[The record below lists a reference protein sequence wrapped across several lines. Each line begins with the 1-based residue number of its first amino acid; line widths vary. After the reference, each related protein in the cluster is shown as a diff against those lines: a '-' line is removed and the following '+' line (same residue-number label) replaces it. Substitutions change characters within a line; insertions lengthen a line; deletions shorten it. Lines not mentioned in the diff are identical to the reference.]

1 MGDSQGHVQAKSPRN
16 TKPRQWRGRGFCKPS
31 QLALQGGRQRQRQCR
46 MQEKSTRSPRRSAT
60 VRQRGSFAASFRPA
74 TSSDKTT
81 RDWRARIV
89 EGLVREQ
96 PSPVALGR
104 SCRSTP
110 RYQKRSWWLDTS
122 TTAQS
127 RRAVKRWHGCAQDL
141 WNRNV
146 EIAAWVALGAAQ
158 AHVGA
163 KHGLTRQ
170 RVGQIVQE
178 FPWVRQA
185 VRDRLRSLD
194 ENHGK
199 EGGKCQSSSRG
210 WMGSESEDL
219 ESEGGCSGEFRPLSR
234 PERTRW
240 RRVCASRGPGDRR
253 RRRRRGCGGRL
264 AALVLESLASASGFP
279 DPERGGK
286 CQFRPT
292 RKGGES
298 ASSDRPGKGGKVPS
312 LTAAE
317 ISRRWRL
324 RGGAVWRQRG
334 FAFLRPIPPPKLEAP
349 RQYQA
354 QRGLF

>member
-1 MGDSQGHVQAKSPRN
+1 
-16 TKPRQWRGRGFCKPS
+16 
-31 QLALQGGRQRQRQCR
+31 
-46 MQEKSTRSPRRSAT
+46 MQEKFTRSPRRSAT
-60 VRQRGSFAASFRPA
+60 VRQRGSFAAAFRPA

-96 PSPVALGR
+96 PSPAALGR

-146 EIAAWVALGAAQ
+146 EITAWVALGAAQ
-158 AHVGA
+158 AHVGT
-163 KHGLTRQ
+163 KYGLTRQ
-170 RVGQIVQE
+170 RVGQIIRE
-178 FPWVRQA
+178 FEWVRQA

-194 ENHGK
+194 ENNGR
-199 EGGKCQSSSRG
+199 EGGKCQSSFRGKGGVFFSIGWGERMWVLRRISAAFAAKSGALEAHLRPAGRWSEETEEGHPPSRTAG
-210 WMGSESEDL
+210 
-219 ESEGGCSGEFRPLSR
+219 
-234 PERTRW
+234 
-240 RRVCASRGPGDRR
+240 GPGGGLTGLCRR
-253 RRRRRGCGGRL
+253 FPLPPVGGK
-264 AALVLESLASASGFP
+264 VP
-279 DPERGGK
+279 VQTPPERGGK
-286 CQFRPT
+286 CQFRPR

-298 ASSDRPGKGGKVPS
+298 ASSDPAGKGGKVPS
-312 LTAAE
+312 LALAE

-334 FAFLRPIPPPKLEAP
+334 FAFLRPLPPPKLEAP

>member
-1 MGDSQGHVQAKSPRN
+1 
-16 TKPRQWRGRGFCKPS
+16 
-31 QLALQGGRQRQRQCR
+31 
-46 MQEKSTRSPRRSAT
+46 MQEQSTRSPRRRAT
-60 VRQRGSFAASFRPA
+60 VRRNGVFAVSFRPA
-74 TSSDKTT
+74 KSSDNTT
-81 RDWRARIV
+81 HDWRSRIV
-89 EGLVREQ
+89 EDLVRVQ
-96 PSPVALGR
+96 PSPAVLGGA
-104 SCRSTP
+104 CRSAP
-110 RYQKRSWWLDTS
+110 RYRKRSWWLDTS

-146 EIAAWVALGAAQ
+146 EITAWVALGAAQ

-170 RVGQIVQE
+170 RVGQIIRE

-194 ENHGK
+194 ENNGR

-210 WMGSESEDL
+210 WVGSGSSDL
-219 ESEGGCSGEFRPLSR
+219 ESECGSSGEFRPLSR

-240 RRVCASRGPGDRR
+240 RRVCARRGPGDRR

-264 AALVLESLASASGFP
+264 ASLVLASLAAAGGFP
-279 DPERGGK
+279 HPERGGK
-286 CQFRPT
+286 CQFSPT

-298 ASSDRPGKGGKVPS
+298 ASSAPPGKGGKVPS
-312 LTAAE
+312 LALAE

-334 FAFLRPIPPPKLEAP
+334 FAFLRPIPPPKLESP

>member
-1 MGDSQGHVQAKSPRN
+1 
-16 TKPRQWRGRGFCKPS
+16 
-31 QLALQGGRQRQRQCR
+31 

-74 TSSDKTT
+74 TSSDKTA

-96 PSPVALGR
+96 PSPAALGR

-146 EIAAWVALGAAQ
+146 EITAWVALGAAQ

-163 KHGLTRQ
+163 KYGLTRQ
-170 RVGQIVQE
+170 RVGQIVRE
-178 FPWVRQA
+178 FPWVSQA

-194 ENHGK
+194 ENNGR

-210 WMGSESEDL
+210 WVGSGSLDL
-219 ESEGGCSGEFRPLSR
+219 ESDIRCSCGFWPLSR
-234 PERTRW
+234 RW
-240 RRVCASRGPGDRR
+240 RRICDRR
-253 RRRRRGCGGRL
+253 GAGSRRRQKGCGPGGRL
-264 AALVLESLASASGFP
+264 AALAAASLASTGGFRSP
-279 DPERGGK
+279 QQGGK
-286 CQFRPT
+286 CQFRTGPG
-292 RKGGES
+292 RGES
-298 ASSDRPGKGGKVPS
+298 ASSGPGRAGGKVPVPDLS
-312 LTAAE
+312 E
-317 ISRRWRL
+317 IRRRWQL
-324 RGGAVWRQRG
+324 RGGARWRQRG
-334 FAFLRPIPPPKLEAP
+334 FAFLARPEAP
-349 RQYQA
+349 ALDGVRHYQRQG
-354 QRGLF
+354 GLF

>member
-1 MGDSQGHVQAKSPRN
+1 
-16 TKPRQWRGRGFCKPS
+16 
-31 QLALQGGRQRQRQCR
+31 
-46 MQEKSTRSPRRSAT
+46 MQDKFTRSPRRSAT
-60 VRQRGSFAASFRPA
+60 VRQRGSFAAFFRPA
-74 TSSDKTT
+74 TSSEKTT

-96 PSPVALGR
+96 PSPAALGR

-163 KHGLTRQ
+163 KYGLTRQ
-170 RVGQIVQE
+170 RVGQIIRE
-178 FPWVRQA
+178 FEWVRQA

-194 ENHGK
+194 ENNGR
-199 EGGKCQSSSRG
+199 EGGKCQSSFRG
-210 WMGSESEDL
+210 KGGSFSPSWERECGS
-219 ESEGGCSGEFRPLSR
+219 SGEFRPLSR
-234 PERTRW
+234 PNRALW
-240 RRVCASRGPGDRR
+240 RRICDRRGAGARR
-253 RRRRRGCGGRL
+253 RRKGTRPAGPL
-264 AALVLESLASASGFP
+264 AALAAASLASAGGFP
-279 DPERGGK
+279 CPQSGGKVPVQTPPERGGK
-286 CQFRPT
+286 CQFRPR

-298 ASSDRPGKGGKVPS
+298 ASSDPAGKGGKVPS
-312 LTAAE
+312 LALAE

-334 FAFLRPIPPPKLEAP
+334 FAFLRPIPPPKLEAS